1 MKQELKADLMLI
13 AVALLWGSS
22 NFFVTLCQE
31 ELTSSTIIMLRFILG
46 SLVIA
51 AVGWKKLRQTN
62 LTTVKWAFFM
72 GIFLCINYYFC
83 TICLEYTTIS
93 NAGFLCGLMV
103 VFTPLAEWLFFRKR
117 PDRKL
122 FFVLVIC
129 IIGFFLMTM
138 KGDFSINRETLP
150 GDLLAICCSISYTV
164 NILITDRATRRP
176 DTDAFNLGA
185 WQIFFTAIFGTIV
198 TFLFSQPAL
207 PQRTDVM
214 IGIFFLG
221 AICTAFCFVVQP
233 VAQQYTT
240 GVHASLIFTLE
251 PVFCAIIAFFIAG
264 ERLYPTNYFGMFL
277 LLAGVLIM
285 EVDLPALK
293 QPENRSK

>member
-1 MKQELKADLMLI
+1 MKRELKADLMLGV
-13 AVALLWGSS
+13 VALLWGSS
-22 NFFVTLCQE
+22 NFFVTICQE
-31 ELTSSTIIMLRFILG
+31 ELTSSCIIMLRFILA

-62 LTTVKWAFFM
+62 LTTLKWAFFM
-72 GIFLCINYYFC
+72 GIFLCLNYYCC

-129 IIGFFLMTM
+129 FVGFFLLTM
-138 KGDFSINRETLP
+138 NGDFSINRKTLP
-150 GDLLAICCSISYTV
+150 GDLLAICCSISYTA
-164 NILITDRATRRP
+164 NIMITDRAARRP

-185 WQIFFTAIFGTIV
+185 WQIIFTAVFGTVV
-198 TFLFSQPAL
+198 TFCFSQPAV
-207 PQRTDVM
+207 PGRMDVLFS
-214 IGIFFLG
+214 IIFLG
-221 AICTAFCFVVQP
+221 AACTAFCFVVQP
-233 VAQQYTT
+233 IAQQYTT

-251 PVFCAIIAFFIAG
+251 PVFCASIAFFFAG
-264 ERLYPTNYFGMFL
+264 ERLFPINYFGMFL
-277 LLAGVLIM
+277 LLAGILIM
-285 EVDLPALK
+285 EIEPSALGRPK
-293 QPENRSK
+293 SHS